1 MPAAK
6 IHLFGILQVV
16 VGDRA
21 ISIPHGALASL
32 LGYLALHASTRSV
45 SRSRVAG
52 TLWAEQPELRA
63 RRTLTDTLRRL
74 RRWIGETESWLIA
87 DDESITLRDVWLDVD
102 EFRAR
107 ADSGD
112 AAEARAVLSLYNGD
126 LLEDLDAEWILSRRA
141 DLREKCLLTL
151 EKVCRALISSEN
163 FPEAILIAHRW
174 TLADPLHEEACRTAM
189 RLYARLGRYAAAL
202 QQYDRLKGL
211 LADELRVEPLAE
223 TRALAESIRAEYQ
236 SSSLDEKAHHAF
248 IGRRKERAALLQIA
262 ERAQNGRG
270 GLVFVEGEPGIGKT
284 RLLESFAE
292 GAAWRGL
299 TVTWGRARELNGVP
313 PYAPL
318 DESLQT
324 LITGPRLDQ
333 LRGRLTPEVIETL
346 SALIPHLKQISDV
359 SKTSEVLRKK
369 RIDLPSALALAI
381 KALSEIAPRV
391 FIFDDVQWAGTAF
404 WEALQ
409 KIAPTL
415 GGARVLFVLSYRSDE
430 ARIDSTAWRALRDLD
445 REFVP
450 ERILLDG
457 LTSDECSELAR
468 SLGQTLEGDNKQ
480 TLHEQ
485 SGGNPFFVQELIMQ
499 KGDEPATLSQLLA
512 RRLSNLIPS
521 ARHALESGAV
531 LGREFAHGVWQALV
545 GDPLIAAIPNLI
557 AARFIEETDRGYAF
571 QHDLAR
577 EHVYRALDRNR
588 RRDLHYR
595 AGEALSRE
603 SAEPSVL
610 AWHFEQAEAW
620 REAVR
625 YHREAGDRAAKVYAH
640 DAALNHYAHAEELL
654 SRLEEPQTERLAIL
668 RSRLRILH
676 IVLHEEDMWRTAAAL
691 EQAASEIGD
700 AVVLVEALEARL
712 SLHVIASKWKE
723 MRDTAERAIA
733 LVENTGDMYAEARL
747 RRLLGWH
754 LSDTVGEPR
763 EAVPHLQRAI
773 ELAEQ
778 VHDIPTQIDAQ
789 IDLAF
794 AKRLLGQSHQAREI
808 AQHAFA
814 LSKDKPELRASHA
827 SAWQTLAQI
836 EIDLAHWEAALL
848 SLRQV
853 VKLKIELGD
862 PWSTGQALFSLST
875 TAALMGQH
883 AEARQNIEWMHAALF
898 ASHTPPRLTHQMWV
912 YALEV
917 DEFTLVGELE
927 AAEQVLA
934 KMYSWIE
941 ENDTSR
947 ALLLALTAA
956 GRLRLAQSRYAE
968 AMSPLMRAVD
978 LWERLGLTIELAP
991 LLLYAIA
998 AHHTGD
1004 TVSARTAWSR
1014 AEEVLSASDVA
1025 RHTILFHYVRYR
1037 IFDSSEALTAAYSE
1051 LHRQASLF
1059 TDDQMRSDFLNQ
1071 LTLHREIESCW
1082 RTVSPPTASVTVYLA
1097 RADAPLGKTLT
1108 DEDRVEV
1115 RWTVDAGESD
1125 QMILEREGKVTL
1137 RLHRIRR
1144 LLDEARAQGAA
1155 PTDKDIAQ
1163 ALGVNVR
1170 TIERDMVALRSKGEL
1185 TSTRRRKS

>member
-6 IHLFGILQVV
+6 IHLFGTLQVV

-112 AAEARAVLSLYNGD
+112 AAEARAALSLYSGD

-141 DLREKCLLTL
+141 DLREKYLLAL

-248 IGRRKERAALLQIA
+248 IGRRKERATLLQIA

-324 LITGPRLDQ
+324 LVTGPRLDQ
-333 LRGRLTPEVIETL
+333 LRGRLASEVIETL
-346 SALIPHLKQISDV
+346 SALIPHLKQTSDV

-381 KALSEIAPRV
+381 TTLSEIAPHV
-391 FIFDDVQWAGTAF
+391 FIFDDVQWAGAAF

-415 GGARVLFVLSYRSDE
+415 GDARVLFVLSYRSDE

-445 REFVP
+445 REFAP
-450 ERILLDG
+450 ERIILNG
-457 LTSDECSELAR
+457 LTSDECSELAHT
-468 SLGQTLEGDNKQ
+468 LGQTLEGDNKQ
-480 TLHEQ
+480 TLHVQ

-499 KGDEPATLSQLLA
+499 KGDEQATLSQLLA

-521 ARHALESGAV
+521 ARQALECGAV
-531 LGREFAHGVWQALV
+531 LGREFAHGAWQALV

-577 EHVYRALDRNR
+577 EHVYRALDHNR

-640 DAALNHYAHAEELL
+640 DAALNHYARAEDLL
-654 SRLEEPQTERLAIL
+654 PHLEEPQTERLTIL
-668 RSRLRILH
+668 RSRLR
-676 IVLHEEDMWRTAAAL
+676 VLHTVLREAEMLRTAEELERAAIELDEPAAL
-691 EQAASEIGD
+691 
-700 AVVLVEALEARL
+700 VESLEARISIYVL
-712 SLHVIASKWKE
+712 GSKWNE
-723 MRDTAERAIA
+723 MRETAERAIA
-733 LVENTGDMYAEARL
+733 LVESIGDARTEARL

-754 LSDTVGEPR
+754 LSDALGQPR
-763 EAVPHLQRAI
+763 ESLPHLTRAI
-773 ELAEQ
+773 EIAGQIKDDVTLAM
-778 VHDIPTQIDAQ
+778 ALG
-789 IDLAF
+789 DLAF
-794 AKRLLGQSHQAREI
+794 TQRLLGQQTHARQTATRAMAFTQDQPHLQI
-808 AQHAFA
+808 AHALA
-814 LSKDKPELRASHA
+814 M
-827 SAWQTLAQI
+827 QTLAQV
-836 EIDLAHWEAALL
+836 EIDLAHWESAFQLL
-848 SLRQV
+848 QKVITVQRD
-853 VKLKIELGD
+853 LGD
-862 PWSTGQALFSLST
+862 PWSLGQAIFGVALV
-875 TAALMGQH
+875 AARMGQRTESLKH
-883 AEARQNIEWMHAALF
+883 IEWVRSILLQSPAEARVNYL
-898 ASHTPPRLTHQMWV
+898 MWV
-912 YALEV
+912 DALDAES
-917 DEFTLVGELE
+917 LVLIGELE
-927 AAEQVLA
+927 SAEKILAAMQ
-934 KMYSWIE
+934 SWIE
-941 ENDTSR
+941 TTDAGR
-947 ALLLALTAA
+947 ALLLALTAM
-956 GRLRLAQSRYAE
+956 GRLRLAQGRSAE
-968 AMSPLMRAVD
+968 ADSCLARAVNI
-978 LWERLGLTIELAP
+978 WEQMGSTVEIAP
-991 LLLYAIA
+991 LLLYVIA
-998 AHHTGD
+998 AQRNGD
-1004 TVSARTAWSR
+1004 SDSARAALTR
-1014 AEEVLSASDVA
+1014 AEAMLQPNEVVCHNILLHYA
-1025 RHTILFHYVRYR
+1025 RFQ
-1037 IFDSSEALTAAYSE
+1037 LTNSKDDLAAAHAE
-1051 LHRQASLF
+1051 LQRQASLF

-1082 RTVSPPTASVTVYLA
+1082 RAVSPPTAPVIVHLA

-1125 QMILEREGKVTL
+1125 QMILEREGKAAL

-1144 LLDEARAQGAA
+1144 LLNEARAQGAA

-1170 TIERDMVALRSKGEL
+1170 TIERDMVALRSKGQF
-1185 TSTRRRKS
+1185 TSTRRRKP